1 MNKIKIISRTIQGTG
16 ARIFL
21 DEKEIEGVISI
32 SYNVSIDD
40 MIPKV
45 SLEMYADSIEL
56 TTEAE
61 VSINKKKVNDNK
73 KFTRFEIMDI

>member
-1 MNKIKIISRTIQGTG
+1 MNKIKIISGTIQGTG

-21 DEKEIEGVISI
+21 DEKEIEGVTSI
-32 SYNVSIDD
+32 SYNVSVDD

-56 TTEAE
+56 TTKAE

>member
-1 MNKIKIISRTIQGTG
+1 MNKIKIISSTIQGTG

-21 DEKEIEGVISI
+21 DEKEIEGVTSI
-32 SYNVSIDD
+32 SYNVSVDD

-56 TTEAE
+56 TTKAE

>member
-1 MNKIKIISRTIQGTG
+1 MNKIKIISSTIQGTG

-40 MIPKV
+40 IIPKV
-45 SLEMYADSIEL
+45 SLEMYADFIEL

-61 VSINKKKVNDNK
+61 VSINKKKENNK